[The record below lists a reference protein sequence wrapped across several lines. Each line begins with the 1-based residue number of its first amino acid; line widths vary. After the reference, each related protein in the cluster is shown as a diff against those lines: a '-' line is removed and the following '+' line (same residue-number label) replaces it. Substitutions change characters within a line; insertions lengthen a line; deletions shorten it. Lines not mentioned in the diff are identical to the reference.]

1 METHRLVITEDL
13 NQYGNLFGGRLLSWV
28 DEASF
33 IAATMEFPRCKF
45 VTIGMD
51 KVEFRHSVH
60 NGTIIIIRSTR
71 VKIGKT
77 SVSYLVQVLKNQSDP
92 EHAIF
97 ETTVTFVN
105 VDDDGNKREIP
116 DSGFLRI

>member
-33 IAATMEFPRCKF
+33 IAATMEFPQCKF

-51 KVEFRHSVH
+51 KVEFRHGVH
-60 NGTIIIIRSTR
+60 NGAIIIIRSNR
-71 VKIGKT
+71 VSIGKT
-77 SVSYLVQVLKNQSDP
+77 SVKYLVQVFKNHSDP
-92 EHAIF
+92 DHVIF

-105 VDDDGNKREIP
+105 VDDEGNKKTIVE
-116 DSGFLRI
+116 

>member
-33 IAATMEFPRCKF
+33 IAATMEFPQCKF

-51 KVEFRHSVH
+51 RVEFRHAVY
-60 NGTIIIIRSTR
+60 NGAIIIIRSTR
-71 VKIGKT
+71 VKIGRT
-77 SVSYLVQVLKNQSDP
+77 SVQYLVQVFKNQSDP
-92 EHAIF
+92 DHVIF
-97 ETTVTFVN
+97 ETRVSFVN
-105 VDDDGNKREIP
+105 VDQEGNNKEI
-116 DSGFLRI
+116 LR

>member
-33 IAATMEFPRCKF
+33 IAATLEFPHCKF
-45 VTIGMD
+45 VTMGMD
-51 KVEFRHSVH
+51 KVEFRHPVH
-60 NGTIIIIRSTR
+60 NGAIIIIRSTR

-92 EHAIF
+92 DYAIF

-105 VDDDGNKREIP
+105 VGENGDKLEIP
-116 DSGFLRI
+116 Q

>member
-33 IAATMEFPRCKF
+33 IAATMEFPECKF

-51 KVEFRHSVH
+51 KVEFRHAVH
-60 NGTIIIIRSTR
+60 NGAIIIIRSTR
-71 VKIGKT
+71 VKVGRT
-77 SVSYLVQVLKNQSDP
+77 SVRYLVQVFKNQCSED
-92 EHAIF
+92 HVIF

-105 VDDDGNKREIP
+105 VGENGEKREIEQ
-116 DSGFLRI
+116 